1 MTKRRDRRPA
11 SEWEKLVSAWR
22 TSGESQR
29 VFAEAHGVSAS
40 TLAAWARKLRASAG
54 KHRRMR
60 ERGSTASTRAD
71 AFSEVRVRP
80 APARAGTPPVVEV
93 TTPSG
98 YVLRMTGDVDPA
110 SLHALLEE
118 VARC

>member
-1 MTKRRDRRPA
+1 MTKKRDRRPA
-11 SEWEKLVSAWR
+11 SEWEELVSAWR
-22 TSGESQR
+22 ASGESQR
-29 VFAEAHGVSAS
+29 VFAEARGLSAS
-40 TLAAWARKLRASAG
+40 TLGRWARRFRTSSDT
-54 KHRRMR
+54 HRRVR
-60 ERGSTASTRAD
+60 EQRSTPAE

-98 YVLRMTGDVDPA
+98 YVLRVTGDVDPT
-110 SLHALLEE
+110 SLHALLEG